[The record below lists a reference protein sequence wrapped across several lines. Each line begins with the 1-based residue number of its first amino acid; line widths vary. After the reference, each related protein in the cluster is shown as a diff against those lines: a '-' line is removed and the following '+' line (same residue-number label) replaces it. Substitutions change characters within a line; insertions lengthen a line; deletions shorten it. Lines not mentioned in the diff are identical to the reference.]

1 MPDMTVSVDLTV
13 ARRSQAWLLPSDAI
27 RGGLTPSPWVWAV
40 EAKRVRRR
48 PIKLGLRGDGSSEI
62 LSGLAPGAE
71 IVLAGGLALRE
82 GMRVQGTP
90 GDP

>member
-1 MPDMTVSVDLTV
+1 MTVSVDLTV
-13 ARRSQAWLLPSDAI
+13 ARRSQVWLLPSDA
-27 RGGLTPSPWVWAV
+27 LHASTTASPWVFAV

-62 LSGLAPGAE
+62 LSGLAQGAE
-71 IVLAGGLALRE
+71 IALPGGPALRE
-82 GMRVQGTP
+82 GMRVRGAA